1 MYELIVTRPFGLR
14 TPGYH
19 ITDPAEIDAVLSGP
33 NANAVV
39 KTFAPPA
46 ALDPAP
52 APSMPAPPAK
62 IVAPLPMKPLAP
74 SSDAPSPD
82 KPSS

>member
-1 MYELIVTRPFGLR
+1 MYELIVTRPFGSR

-19 ITDPAEIDAVLSGP
+19 ITDSAEIKAVLSGP

-46 ALDPAP
+46 VPDPDP
-52 APSMPAPPAK
+52 APSMPAPPLK
-62 IVAPLPMKPLAP
+62 TVVPLPMKPVAT
-74 SSDAPSPD
+74 SSDNPSA
-82 KPSS
+82 

>member
-19 ITDPAEIDAVLSGP
+19 ITDPAEIVAVLNGP

-46 ALDPAP
+46 VPEPAPVAP
-52 APSMPAPPAK
+52 APSAK
-62 IVAPLPMKPLAP
+62 TIAQLPVKLSDP
-74 SSDAPSPD
+74 SSDTPIA
-82 KPSS
+82 

>member
-46 ALDPAP
+46 APEPAPVAP
-52 APSMPAPPAK
+52 APLAK
-62 IVAPLPMKPLAP
+62 IIAPLPVKLSDP
-74 SSDAPSPD
+74 SSD
-82 KPSS
+82 KPSA

>member
-1 MYELIVTRPFGLR
+1 MYELIVTRPFGSR

-19 ITDPAEIDAVLSGP
+19 ITDPAEIDAVLNGP

-46 ALDPAP
+46 APDPSPAP
-52 APSMPAPPAK
+52 VLPVK
-62 IVAPLPMKPLAP
+62 GIAPLPMKSLAP

-82 KPSS
+82 KSIA